1 MSIPVE
7 EKPATHEGLGTTVRL
22 CMGVF
27 DADDSMIGS
36 REPECPQGAIN
47 VLIRL
52 FRRFGLISNVEKSKT
67 KTCQPGVICT
77 GISEEGFSR
86 SSKVGGA
93 TYRYHLLWHIPCT
106 YCGVE
111 LMVRSITDHHIQLYG
126 MDTIMYWD

>member
-52 FRRFGLISNVEKSKT
+52 FRRFGLMDNVKKFNT
-67 KTCQPGVICT
+67 PIYQPREICM
-77 GISEEGFSR
+77 GMSEEDFIQR
-86 SSKVGGA
+86 SK
-93 TYRYHLLWHIPCT
+93 
-106 YCGVE
+106 
-111 LMVRSITDHHIQLYG
+111 
-126 MDTIMYWD
+126 